1 MSKFTEYR
9 NATWTWIKDKS
20 GKVYAAAKANAIA
33 DPWWT
38 VAWFTIGGASTFIF
52 YSLLRLMN
60 IVP

>member
-9 NATWTWIKDKS
+9 NATWAWIKDKS

-38 VAWFTIGGASTFIF
+38 VAWLTIGLMLGWIAHAVYRIF
-52 YSLLRLMN
+52 S
-60 IVP
+60 